1 LGEFDKIILCSHL
14 LFLEAA
20 VAPEERKRLDDLCR
34 KVQDEK
40 DPKKF
45 DGYGRELNDLLEEK
59 HTRTHPEHNHKT

>member
-1 LGEFDKIILCSHL
+1 M
-14 LFLEAA
+14 
-20 VAPEERKRLDDLCR
+20 APEERKRLDDLCR